1 MESQIVPHPLPSKF
15 PTTPAVLILI
25 YIYEYKKGFWSKI
38 VLLPDV
44 GVMKKGNWCFM
55 ISFPPKVGR
64 RYHVKDLK
72 PYSHVTKF
80 SLIFITDILTDIR

>member
-15 PTTPAVLILI
+15 SNYTCGINI
-25 YIYEYKKGFWSKI
+25 NIYECKKDFWSKP

-55 ISFPPKVGR
+55 ISFPPGSAKEIQGKR
-64 RYHVKDLK
+64 PKA
-72 PYSHVTKF
+72 
-80 SLIFITDILTDIR
+80 